1 LPLTTFIIRGYP
13 IIQSPASRHKYAFNQ
28 QLNRKTRFTIN
39 KFGVPGFAHIAEFF
53 AIIAPTL
60 PQPVRPCQRRKQQR
74 FTTLNER
81 TSSNAVTIL

>member
-13 IIQSPASRHKYAFNQ
+13 TIQSPASRHKYAFNQ

-60 PQPVRPCQRRKQQR
+60 PQPFSPASGANNNDSQR
-74 FTTLNER
+74 L
-81 TSSNAVTIL
+81 TSARRAMP